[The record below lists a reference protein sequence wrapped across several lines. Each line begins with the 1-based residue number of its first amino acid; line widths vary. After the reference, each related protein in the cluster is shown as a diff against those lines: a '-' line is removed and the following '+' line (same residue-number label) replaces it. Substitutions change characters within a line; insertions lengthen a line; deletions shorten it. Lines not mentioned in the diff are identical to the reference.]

1 VKLIIHMVSLK
12 NNCTGRKYFMDSL
25 FVTLLSQ
32 GTDYGISGENLK
44 AVAGNRF
51 RSCRRAVR

>member
-1 VKLIIHMVSLK
+1 MVSLK

-32 GTDYGISGENLK
+32 GTDYGIIGENLK
-44 AVAGNRF
+44 AVAGNPRGEF
-51 RSCRRAVR
+51 KR